1 MLRSVMMSILLT
13 IYMKYHVGRLSPIC
27 GATLSGAAGA
37 GAVAWLM
44 GGNREQ
50 VEGAVQNMLGNLS
63 GMLCDGAKDG
73 CALKLGNCA
82 GEAVLAAALA
92 MEGSIIRQTDGI
104 ISRRVED
111 TIRNVARLSREG
123 MAQVDM
129 NIISI
134 MLSKENQSHQEN
146 SGTGWVK
153 VS

>member
-1 MLRSVMMSILLT
+1 M
-13 IYMKYHVGRLSPIC
+13 
-27 GATLSGAAGA
+27 AD
-37 GAVAWLM
+37 
-44 GGNREQ
+44 GGEPEQ
-50 VEGAVQNMLGNLS
+50 IEGAIQNMLGSVS

-82 GEAVLAAALA
+82 GEAVLAAGLA

-104 ISRRVED
+104 ISCSVEE

-123 MAQVDM
+123 MSGVDM

-134 MLSKENQSHQEN
+134 MLSKESKAAGEN
-146 SGTGWVK
+146 ASAAAVSGRPAK